1 MGNELMRV
9 GVGRN
14 SSRRRARGWR
24 PVEGGTALLA
34 ARLRCRWRTGVCS
47 AVRWRFPAVR
57 SSATSLDLT
66 AVSGLTGGPH
76 LPCTPQVK
84 MIATFGKTPGGGYQ
98 QMA

>member
-84 MIATFGKTPGGGYQ
+84 MIAKSISADGLAF
-98 QMA
+98 